1 MKTCCFLYFLFVTI
15 SIIDQDSIH
24 TIFSLSSFMVFQFS
38 FLISN
43 VSLEWSSLILMLVPL
58 VSGFLKESFVCL
70 SNLRTWSLLFFF
82 LLFCLL
88 PTLYTL
94 FTLIFGNCSFSS
106 KKFCKITS
114 VYSHVSFST
123 SSKYRNLQI
132 ITTKSVFEIPQSLT
146 KLVIIVPKLINFF
159 FVFFVLCS

>member
-1 MKTCCFLYFLFVTI
+1 MVFIDINVGAFSFRVSKRTFCVPSKLANLVTI
-15 SIIDQDSIH
+15 V
-24 TIFSLSSFMVFQFS
+24 L
-38 FLISN
+38 
-43 VSLEWSSLILMLVPL
+43 
-58 VSGFLKESFVCL
+58 
-70 SNLRTWSLLFFF
+70 F

-88 PTLYTL
+88 ATLYTL